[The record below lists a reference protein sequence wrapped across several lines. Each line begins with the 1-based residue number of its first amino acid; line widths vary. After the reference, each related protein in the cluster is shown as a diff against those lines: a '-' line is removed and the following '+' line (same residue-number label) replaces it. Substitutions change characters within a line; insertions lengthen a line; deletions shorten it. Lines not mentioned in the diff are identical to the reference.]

1 MKDVNTAE
9 RPNVTINFVHSDGE
23 TTQVKVKTGSTL
35 MEVAVQSDI
44 TEIEAKCFG
53 NCCCVTCH
61 VLIDESWIDSFPS
74 MTEMEES
81 MLDFGEKVDHRSR
94 LSCQL
99 LLKAEHDGLIVDVPS
114 EQRVL
119 GL

>member
-1 MKDVNTAE
+1 
-9 RPNVTINFVHSDGE
+9 
-23 TTQVKVKTGSTL
+23 
-35 MEVAVQSDI
+35 MEVAVQSSI
-44 TEIEAKCFG
+44 EEIEAKCFG

-61 VLIDESWIDSFPS
+61 VFISEDWIDSFPK

-81 MLDFGEKVDHRSR
+81 MLDYGEHVDNRSR

-99 LLKAEHDGLIVDVPS
+99 IINEDHDGLIVEVPAQ
-114 EQRVL
+114 QRVI